1 MTNNF
6 DEEID
11 DLMRRRRLMVER
23 LQILSDMRSSPELAS
38 DVIQQINRLNERITA
53 VAREAEQ
60 GEWVELTSLS
70 ASSR

>member
-1 MTNNF
+1 MTHDI

-11 DLMRRRRLMVER
+11 ELMRRRRLMVER
-23 LQILSDMRSSPELAS
+23 FQILSDMRSSPELAS
-38 DVIQQINRLNERITA
+38 DLIQQINRLNERITA

-60 GEWVELTSLS
+60 GEWLRLSSLS

>member
-38 DVIQQINRLNERITA
+38 DVIQQINRLNERITD

>member
-1 MTNNF
+1 MTHDI

-11 DLMRRRRLMVER
+11 ELMRRRRLMVER
-23 LQILSDMRSSPELAS
+23 FQILSDMRSSPELAS
-38 DVIQQINRLNERITA
+38 DLIQQINRLNERITA

-60 GEWVELTSLS
+60 GEWIRISSLS

>member
-1 MTNNF
+1 MTHDI

-23 LQILSDMRSSPELAS
+23 FQILSDMRSSPELAS
-38 DVIQQINRLNERITA
+38 DLIQQINRLNERITA

-60 GEWVELTSLS
+60 GEWLAISSLS
-70 ASSR
+70 VSSR

>member
-1 MTNNF
+1 MTHDI

-11 DLMRRRRLMVER
+11 ELMRHRRLMVER
-23 LQILSDMRSSPELAS
+23 FQILSDMRSSPELAS
-38 DVIQQINRLNERITA
+38 DLIQQINRLNERITA

-60 GEWVELTSLS
+60 CEWLRLSSLS